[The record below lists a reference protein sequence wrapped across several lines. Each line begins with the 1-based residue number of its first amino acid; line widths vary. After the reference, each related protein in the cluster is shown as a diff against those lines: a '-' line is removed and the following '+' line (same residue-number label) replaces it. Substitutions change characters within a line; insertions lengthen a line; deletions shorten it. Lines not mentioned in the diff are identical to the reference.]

1 MVIIMELYYLWLILL
16 FKPANPVLQ
25 TVIEHYG
32 DAETAYREIIG
43 GDHSC
48 LDEKQKAALADIT
61 LEKAEEIAAFCEQNG
76 YGILCMEDERYPA
89 LLKETYN
96 PPLVLFYRGT
106 PECLNDRLCITAVGS
121 RAVTPYI
128 ERLCAR
134 VCADLS
140 SRGIVL
146 ASGMAHG
153 VDSAVHSACVRQNAP
168 TVGVLACGINY
179 DYPRGSGELRE
190 QIVLNGGA
198 YLTELLPGTSPSP
211 DYFRARN
218 RILAGLSRGT
228 AVFQAGVTSGALI
241 TASYAADEGRD
252 VFCVPPPD
260 IFDPR
265 YSGVV
270 KFLREGAIPLFNHDD
285 ILNEYTAYLES

>member
-1 MVIIMELYYLWLILL
+1 MELYYLWLVLL
-16 FKPANPVLQ
+16 MKPANPALH
-25 TVIEHYG
+25 TVIGHYG
-32 DAETAYREIIG
+32 NAEAAYRAISG
-43 GDHSC
+43 GDLSC
-48 LDEKQKAALADIT
+48 LDENQKSSLSGIP
-61 LEKAEEIAAFCEQNG
+61 LNRAEEIAAFCEQSG
-76 YGILCMEDERYPA
+76 YGILCIESESYPA
-89 LLKETYN
+89 LLKEIYN
-96 PPLVLFYRGT
+96 PPVVLFYRGT
-106 PECLNDRLCITAVGS
+106 PECLRDRLCVTAVGS
-121 RAVTPYI
+121 RAITPYI
-128 ERLCAR
+128 ERLCAK

-146 ASGMAHG
+146 ASGMARG
-153 VDSAVHSACVRQNAP
+153 VDSAVHYACVRRNAP

-179 DYPRGSGELRE
+179 DYPKGSGELRE

-198 YLTELLPGTSPSP
+198 YFTELLPGTPPSP
-211 DYFRARN
+211 DYFHARN

-228 AVFQAGVTSGALI
+228 AVFQAGAASGALI

>member
-1 MVIIMELYYLWLILL
+1 MELYYLWLTLL
-16 FKPANPVLQ
+16 FKPANPALHK
-25 TVIEHYG
+25 VIEHYG
-32 DAETAYREIIG
+32 GAETAYRAISG

-48 LDEKQKAALADIT
+48 LDEKQKAALSDIP
-61 LEKAEEIAAFCEQNG
+61 LERAEEIAAFCTQNG
-76 YGILCMEDERYPA
+76 YGILCIEDERYPA

-153 VDSAVHSACVRQNAP
+153 VDSAVHSACVRRNAP

-179 DYPRGSGELRE
+179 DYPKGSGELRE

-198 YLTELLPGTSPSP
+198 YLTELLPGTSPSR

-228 AVFQAGVTSGALI
+228 AVFQAGVSSGALI

-285 ILNEYTAYLES
+285 VLNEYTAYLES